1 MSHRRPA
8 NGSRRENRA
17 DESSQFPFGHRPQNG
32 RVDSEPY
39 GQSPLLATH
48 TVPGIW
54 PPMTRHYQELRRL
67 VRSSDAAGGLAIG
80 AIIIDAPEEALS
92 RLRLEPDPPSTDSDL
107 QLLDASQQQ
116 DDRSALLCLRCRVSH
131 PLEAK
136 LRGLHRQFGQ
146 HYGLDL
152 LAMAGIALDDDGR
165 LLPYADGEPAGSP
178 GFIPF
183 TVQVVRSFRPGFCGL
198 PHWARV
204 RLQAHNDLKAY
215 FRQHGLLLI
224 SDWALLADTSPTRI
238 RQAWDSFG
246 QGTCSAD
253 QAVNLHGAYRAHY
266 RSAMDT
272 YRASTGKASGWQPDA
287 AFLRQIAPDL
297 APTDCFE
304 QLQAMA
310 RAVRLVKTGQWQQAA
325 PLGPEI
331 EEGLAD
337 PASNVDPEDAAA
349 GSELA
354 ARIDAALQRAMDA
367 YLPGAVRSDG
377 KDGALL
383 SCLWRGYGEGLTNR
397 PLAERCGCAPGTVSK
412 KLRLEMHTTAIATAA
427 ALELRRHPAFAEVGR
442 SVEGAER
449 MLQAL
454 RNHLLEPEREG
465 ERAPLRRWVHQHLNS
480 R

>member
-1 MSHRRPA
+1 MAEGYVEILALRNRP
-8 NGSRRENRA
+8 
-17 DESSQFPFGHRPQNG
+17 
-32 RVDSEPY
+32 
-39 GQSPLLATH
+39 
-48 TVPGIW
+48 
-54 PPMTRHYQELRRL
+54 
-67 VRSSDAAGGLAIG
+67 GGLSIAAQPPLGVAAAQQAIQALG
-80 AIIIDAPEEALS
+80 LEEHEPTPQADRALIH
-92 RLRLEPDPPSTDSDL
+92 R
-107 QLLDASQQQ
+107 SQEQ
-116 DDRSALLCLRCRVSH
+116 DDPGALLCLRCRISH
-131 PLEAK
+131 PIRDRLQALYNSHQEE
-136 LRGLHRQFGQ
+136 H
-146 HYGLDL
+146 GLDL
-152 LAMAGIALDDDGR
+152 IEMASFVLDDKGELEFPAR
-165 LLPYADGEPAGSP
+165 QGERRGPPFRWSILSSLPEKTLHPFSAEVLRSYNPAL
-178 GFIPF
+178 
-183 TVQVVRSFRPGFCGL
+183 CGL
-198 PHWARV
+198 PHWARQKV
-204 RLQAHNDLKAY
+204 QCNAELKTY
-215 FRQHGLLLI
+215 LRQQGLLLI

-253 QAVNLHGAYRAHY
+253 QAVNLHGPYRAHY

-325 PLGPEI
+325 PLGQEI

-337 PASNVDPEDAAA
+337 PASSIDPEDAATS
-349 GSELA
+349 GELT

-367 YLPGAVRSDG
+367 YLPGAVRSEG
-377 KDGALL
+377 KDGELL

-397 PLAERCGCAPGTVSK
+397 PLADRCGCAPGTVSK
-412 KLRLEMHTTAIATAA
+412 KLRLEMHTTAVATAA
-427 ALELRRHPAFAEVGR
+427 ALELRRQPAFAEVGR

-454 RNHLLEPEREG
+454 RNHLLEPEREA

>member
-1 MSHRRPA
+1 MA
-8 NGSRRENRA
+8 
-17 DESSQFPFGHRPQNG
+17 
-32 RVDSEPY
+32 
-39 GQSPLLATH
+39 
-48 TVPGIW
+48 
-54 PPMTRHYQELRRL
+54 RHYQELRGL
-67 VRSSDAAGGLAIG
+67 VRAVDAVGGITVGTIHLEACG
-80 AIIIDAPEEALS
+80 EALR
-92 RLRLEPDPPSTDSDL
+92 RLTLEPDPPSTSSDHR
-107 QLLDASQQQ
+107 LLAASQQH
-116 DDRSALLCLRCRVSH
+116 DDLGALVCLRCRVSH

-165 LLPYADGEPAGSP
+165 LLPYADGEPAGSA

-183 TVQVVRSFRPGFCGL
+183 TVQVVRSFKPGFCGL

-215 FRQHGLLLI
+215 LRQHGLLLI

-246 QGTCSAD
+246 QGACTAD
-253 QAVNLHGAYRAHY
+253 QAANLHGAYRAHY

-310 RAVRLVKTGQWQQAA
+310 RAVRLVKTGQWQTA
-325 PLGPEI
+325 PLGQEI

-337 PASNVDPEDAAA
+337 PASSIDSEDAAA

-397 PLAERCGCAPGTVSK
+397 PLAKRCGCAPGTVSK
-412 KLRLEMHTTAIATAA
+412 KLRLEMHTSAIATAA

-465 ERAPLRRWVHQHLNS
+465 ERAPLCRWVHQHLNS